1 MKSPF
6 ECRVYAEKC
15 RALANGF
22 GEERRREVLR
32 MADIWEG
39 LARDRQGRQHDSTF
53 RSDRRKLERRI
64 GWGLDPE
71 RLWAAG
77 LRTNFDE
84 VAKEPLPT
92 RFRNLLKQLDAVE
105 SRGRA

>member
-15 RALANGF
+15 SALANGF
-22 GEERRREVLR
+22 GEERRRDVLR

-39 LARDRQGRQHDSTF
+39 LTRNTESRQPDSTF
-53 RSDRRKLERRI
+53 RSARRKLERRI
-64 GWGLDPE
+64 GWGFDPE
-71 RLWAAG
+71 KLWEAG
-77 LRTNFDE
+77 LRASFDE

-92 RFRNLLKQLDAVE
+92 RFRNLLKQLDSVE